1 MGLFSGSP
9 DLDSPSGVTDYM
21 LRNDKN
27 PAVRYFKKDKG
38 GLTLEI
44 EAAWT
49 GKSREQRL
57 GELKNAT
64 RYFLMFTQPDT
75 TPFDKLP
82 PQLMR
87 PGFHVV
93 VISGIVD
100 LRRRETRHDGTPEE
114 VLRRA
119 A

>member
-1 MGLFSGSP
+1 MGRSRRP
-9 DLDSPSGVTDYM
+9 SPSSPQKRHDLGV
-21 LRNDKN
+21 LF
-27 PAVRYFKKDKG
+27 VHG
-38 GLTLEI
+38 IGLQQRGETLERF
-44 EAAWT
+44 
-49 GKSREQRL
+49 G
-57 GELKNAT
+57 G
-64 RYFLMFTQPDT
+64 
-75 TPFDKLP
+75 
-82 PQLMR
+82 LMR